1 MKSILY
7 LLVAALFIISC
18 NSDKTENHETSE
30 ITTDEVQKETISSD
44 NLSTDS
50 SKTESIDTEISE
62 PINVGDSNFNQLVL
76 KSDKLIIVDFWA
88 TWCGPCR
95 MIAPILKN
103 IAKDYQGK
111 VIVAKVDVDKNREVS
126 ARYNIQNL
134 PTTMF
139 FKNGQPVDQLVG
151 ALPKE
156 VFVSKVEENLK
167 K

>member
-1 MKSILY
+1 MKSLFNLLFFSTIL
-7 LLVAALFIISC
+7 ISC
-18 NSDKTENHETSE
+18 NSESIKNQDSSD
-30 ITTDEVQKETISSD
+30 ITTDEAKKETLVSD
-44 NLSTDS
+44 NTSTDS
-50 SKTESIDTEISE
+50 SKTESSDTEISE

-88 TWCGPCR
+88 DWCGPCR
-95 MIAPILKN
+95 MIAPVLKN
-103 IAKDYQGK
+103 IAKEYKGK
-111 VIVAKVDVDKNREVS
+111 VIVAKVDVDKNQAVS

-156 VFVSKVEENLK
+156 VFVNKVNQHLVK
-167 K
+167 